1 MGGGEAN
8 VSHHWMIYRSFLRL
22 SMFTTAL
29 WLVVYRNYRL
39 CILACLALV
48 FYPHAPTYN
57 VCNSEID
64 WNSVFSSL
72 ESLTI
77 GVDYRVAISVDNGNR
92 FAIEVNSLAAEF
104 DFNGQSVATIDF
116 REPVL
121 LVPASI
127 TDVVVPI
134 KFSVGS
140 PYQAA
145 ELYSAYTSK
154 NLQLKANALLKGTA
168 AGFYSF
174 EMSIKDHVVDMSAK
188 IDTSLCAP
196 CREA

>member
-1 MGGGEAN
+1 MDDLSFIPTVEHVHDNPVARRISKHCLRVAGAPACC
-8 VSHHWMIYRSFLRL
+8 VS
-22 SMFTTAL
+22 
-29 WLVVYRNYRL
+29 
-39 CILACLALV
+39 ACLALV
-48 FYPHAPTYN
+48 FYPCPD
-57 VCNSEID
+57 VQCMQQQID

-77 GVDYRVAISVDNGNR
+77 GVDYRVAISVDIGNR

-188 IDTSLCAP
+188 IDTSLCALP
-196 CREA
+196 RSIAHG